1 MFGVKGRDKK
11 GIVCDVCGVGLFCI
25 WTDQQTLQ
33 DTRLTM
39 AICGVKWPYIKER
52 KYLAREDSKKNRTST
67 LDE

>member
-1 MFGVKGRDKK
+1 MF
-11 GIVCDVCGVGLFCI
+11 CGVGLFCI